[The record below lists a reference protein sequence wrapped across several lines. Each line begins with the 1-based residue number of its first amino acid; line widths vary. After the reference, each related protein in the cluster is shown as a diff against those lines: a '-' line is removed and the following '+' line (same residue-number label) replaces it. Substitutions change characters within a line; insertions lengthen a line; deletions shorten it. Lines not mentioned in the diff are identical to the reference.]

1 MKIVDARTR
10 AVAVPLERPF
20 LAGGLHMIERI
31 PFALLELRTDEGLT
45 GLGCAFSLSER
56 PFGAIKAAVDGLSE
70 EAVGENPL
78 EPERIA
84 AKLNRAF
91 SWGGPVGV
99 VNMAMAAVDFALWD
113 IAGKAY
119 GQPLYRLLGGHRDRV
134 PCYYSGALWRDFS
147 LKELEGA
154 AQAALEQGF
163 RAMKMRMGSES
174 PQGEEARAKAVRE
187 AIGPEVDL
195 LVDINQGWTP
205 HHAIRMG
212 RMLERYE
219 FGWLEDPVSHQDVS
233 GSARVAA
240 ALDMPVCAGEYH
252 YGKEPFL
259 RLLNAQA
266 MDIAMVDLLRV
277 GGITEWRKAAA
288 FAETFCVPVASHLLP
303 EIAVHLVAAV
313 PNGLT
318 VEYMPWSLPLFL
330 ETPRV
335 QDGMMVLPEKP
346 GLGLELDE
354 EKVSRWSI

>member
-31 PFALLELRTDEGLT
+31 PFALLELRTDEGIT
-45 GLGCAFSLSER
+45 GLGYAFSLSER
-56 PFGAIKAAVDGLSE
+56 PFGSIVAATDALSQ

-78 EPERIA
+78 EPERVA
-84 AKLNRAF
+84 AKLGRAF
-91 SWGGPVGV
+91 GWAGPVGV

-134 PCYYSGALWRDFS
+134 PCYYSGALWRDFG
-147 LKELEGA
+147 LEELEGA
-154 AQAALEQGF
+154 ARAVLDLGF
-163 RAMKMRMGSES
+163 RSMKMRMGSE
-174 PQGEEARAKAVRE
+174 PPRGEEERARVVRE
-187 AIGPEVDL
+187 AIGPEADL

-205 HHAIRMG
+205 YHAIRMG

-219 FGWLEDPVSHQDVS
+219 FGWLEDPVDHRDVA

-277 GGITEWRKAAA
+277 GGVTEWRKAAA
-288 FAETFCVPVASHLLP
+288 LAETFTVPVASHLLP

-335 QDGMMVLPEKP
+335 QDGMMVLPHAP

-354 EKVSRWSI
+354 EKVARWSI